1 MGRLTLHQHIG
12 LGGEMK
18 YSSTAFRVQVGEVGG
33 VPTVFV
39 AGDLDMTVTAQMND
53 ALNAACSLP
62 GNLLVVDVAGVTF
75 IDVAGLRVLVRTHNS
90 LLGRGRPGI
99 VVRGA
104 PRIVR
109 RVFGLI
115 GFTSLL
121 DDSPSAG
128 AGRHRSPRD
137 ARPGQELE
145 EGRRDANLSLKN
157 MFLAYFALGGTA
169 DFPGLAAHLGG
180 IAEVLDSHQRDV
192 AAHAVNERLTELGR
206 SDYLL
211 SYAADQRGSPK
222 GPE

>member
-1 MGRLTLHQHIG
+1 MSDWMRSQIP
-12 LGGEMK
+12 EPD
-18 YSSTAFRVQVGEVGG
+18 SSTALRVQVVEVGG

-39 AGDLDMTVTAQMND
+39 AGDLDMTVTARMKD
-53 ALNAACSLP
+53 ALDAACSLA

-75 IDVAGLRVLVRTHNS
+75 IDVAGVRVLVSTHNS
-90 LLGRGRPGI
+90 LLRRGRAGI

-109 RVFGLI
+109 RVFGLT
-115 GFTSLL
+115 GFPSLL
-121 DDSPSAG
+121 DESPSAG

-137 ARPGQELE
+137 ARPGRELE
-145 EGRRDANLSLKN
+145 DGRRYADLSLKN

-169 DFPGLAAHLGG
+169 DFPGMAAHLGG
-180 IAEVLDSHQRDV
+180 IAEVLDPHQRDV

-206 SDYLL
+206 TEYLL